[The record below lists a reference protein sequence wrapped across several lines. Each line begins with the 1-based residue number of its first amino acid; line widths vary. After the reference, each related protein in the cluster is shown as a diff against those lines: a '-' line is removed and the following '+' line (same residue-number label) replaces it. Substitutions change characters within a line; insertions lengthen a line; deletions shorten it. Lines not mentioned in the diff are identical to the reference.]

1 MAVFFFF
8 LKNLNPP
15 PWRVTDKRLGQIW
28 GVLHFPTRP
37 GTGNSQLIGQFLPPS
52 GIDTVYT
59 GAVPCRANTPPSL
72 PRAAFP
78 SFFNLYSYPL
88 NTLKLNFFQVFKF
101 HFQYFLG
108 GKTPLPSQSCF
119 SPTPFPFFFNL
130 HSNPKFPIQ
139 LNFFQFFDF
148 HFQYFFP
155 RAA

>member
-1 MAVFFFF
+1 MAVFFSFWKIWTLPLGEWQTRGWDKSGEF
-8 LKNLNPP
+8 CIFRRDPAPATPSWSGSSFPP
-15 PWRVTDKRLGQIW
+15 QGSILSTP
-28 GVLHFPTRP
+28 VL
-37 GTGNSQLIGQFLPPS
+37 
-52 GIDTVYT
+52 
-59 GAVPCRANTPPSL
+59 CRAGQTPSL

-88 NTLKLNFFQVFKF
+88 VKLNFFQVFKF

-108 GKTPLPSQSCF
+108 GKTPLPFQSCF